1 MIVDV
6 YYYSYACQ
14 SVLNL
19 CSCPKIFTVF
29 LSLKSFILAGKFLQY
44 KEIITLTCVSSLFY
58 QTPQPA
64 SVKSKYFFYQLQ
76 KPQLHNMILEKFN
89 SNLSLLIALSIYLVS
104 RVLHAIS
111 FARND
116 FLSSIQGEQAVRAL
130 LKTENILKRLL
141 KSKPESSSRIF
152 F

>member
-1 MIVDV
+1 MVIREVEYEHDFSNKVSIGVQTLSWTSPLLIYLTNGYLISITMKQRNKSALDV
-6 YYYSYACQ
+6 LMLMDSF
-14 SVLNL
+14 L
-19 CSCPKIFTVF
+19 CI
-29 LSLKSFILAGKFLQY
+29 
-44 KEIITLTCVSSLFY
+44 
-58 QTPQPA
+58 
-64 SVKSKYFFYQLQ
+64 
-76 KPQLHNMILEKFN
+76 FN
-89 SNLSLLIALSIYLVS
+89 SLVII

>member
-1 MIVDV
+1 MPE
-6 YYYSYACQ
+6 S
-14 SVLNL
+14 
-19 CSCPKIFTVF
+19 T
-29 LSLKSFILAGKFLQY
+29 ILPGKYQVR
-44 KEIITLTCVSSLFY
+44 EINI
-58 QTPQPA
+58 
-64 SVKSKYFFYQLQ
+64 
-76 KPQLHNMILEKFN
+76 
-89 SNLSLLIALSIYLVS
+89 